1 MTRPETFGARLAAL
15 PGRDRA
21 LLKAMV
27 AAALVLLGLG
37 VALGLIAALTRAGLF
52 AADPGFGY
60 RALTLHSTAAFFY
73 WLYLGQG
80 ALLLAFVAA
89 DQGGPGRIALA
100 PLAWFGFALML
111 AGFGLNA
118 AGTLAGEPLLYD
130 GPPELATESRGAAGV
145 FYLGYLGLA
154 LGLIGVAGAAIAT
167 AFAPKLA
174 GRVEAWSTISFGA
187 VVWAG
192 LLIVSAIAA
201 LNAFLPAALWAF
213 GGGAL
218 PADHSTGW
226 HLLFH
231 NMHYLPLIGTLLTW
245 YVLVGELTGV
255 GSLYGR
261 RFSKLVFCLYLVFV
275 PPTSLYH
282 MFLEP
287 GLAPIVRLIGSLLS
301 LFISVPTVAAFLL
314 LVASLE
320 ASARARGAR
329 GLFGWIG
336 MLPWRDPCMAAIGM
350 AVVNLAIGGA
360 LSFVLIQE
368 RLASLLSDT
377 FFVPGYFHFLTIG
390 AVSLSVL
397 AAFTK
402 VIPALTGGNLRLS
415 GLLARAPYALTF
427 GLVLFGGAGVLAGL
441 RGMPRR
447 VLDASYDGAAPSA
460 WAGLSAWF
468 GAGGAV
474 MALALAL
481 YLGALLLSLVP
492 SRAAVPRPAVPPLTG
507 VPLDAALG
515 KPAWSG
521 PLSVVLLVGAMV
533 ALTIVAFRL
542 MQGLP
547 LAATGGGGH

>member
-1 MTRPETFGARLAAL
+1 MTNFGARLSAL
-15 PGRDRA
+15 PHADRV
-21 LLKAMV
+21 LLKAMI
-27 AAALVLLGLG
+27 AAALGLLGLG
-37 VALGLIAALTRAGLF
+37 VALGLMTALARAGLI
-52 AADPGFGY
+52 APEPDQGY
-60 RALTLHSTAAFFY
+60 AALTLHSTAAFFY
-73 WLYLGQG
+73 WLYLGQS
-80 ALLLAFVAA
+80 ALLLAFAAA
-89 DQGGPGRIALA
+89 DHTGPGRIALA

-111 AGFGLNA
+111 VGFALNA

-130 GPPELATESRGAAGV
+130 GPPELATESRGAAGI
-145 FYLGYLGLA
+145 FYLGYIALA
-154 LGLIGVAGAAIAT
+154 LGLIGVASAAIAT

-174 GRVEAWSTISFGA
+174 GRIGAWSTISFGA

-192 LLIVSAIAA
+192 LLVVSALAA
-201 LNAFLPAALWAF
+201 LNAFLPAAIWAF
-213 GGGAL
+213 GGGTL
-218 PADHSTGW
+218 PIDHSVGW

-255 GSLYGR
+255 TSLFGS

-314 LVASLE
+314 LIASLE

-336 MLPWRDPCMAAIGM
+336 MLPWRDPAMSAIGM

-368 RLASLLSDT
+368 RLAPLLSDT

-390 AVSLSVL
+390 AVSLTLL
-397 AAFTK
+397 AAFCR
-402 VIPALTGGNLRLS
+402 VIPALNGGQLRLAS
-415 GLLARAPYALTF
+415 LLARLPYALTL
-427 GLVLFGGAGVLAGL
+427 GLILFGGAGVLAGL

-447 VLDASYDGAAPSA
+447 VLDAGYDGASPAV
-460 WAGLSAWF
+460 WASLSTWL
-468 GAGGAV
+468 GVGGAI
-474 MALALAL
+474 MTLALAL
-481 YLGALLLSLVP
+481 YVGTLLVSLMPGRVRPMPTLTPHALSTMT
-492 SRAAVPRPAVPPLTG
+492 A
-507 VPLDAALG
+507 DAALS

-521 PLSVVLLVGAMV
+521 PLSVIVLVGAMV

-542 MQGLP
+542 MQSLP
-547 LAATGGGGH
+547 IAAIGGGGH